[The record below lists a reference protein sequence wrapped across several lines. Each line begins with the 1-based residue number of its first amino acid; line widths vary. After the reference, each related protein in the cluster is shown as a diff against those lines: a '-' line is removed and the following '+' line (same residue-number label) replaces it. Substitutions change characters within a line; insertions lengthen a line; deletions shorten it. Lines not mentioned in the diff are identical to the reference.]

1 MEYCIGGFPRSLGKR
16 QGTCTTIALTSPSII
31 RTSTFSATH
40 YSTSPVT
47 HNTTF
52 HTHSYAIGFTTPIQ
66 PLPPTAPL
74 NWVKPPLEPPLQ
86 PSWSPPSSRRSTRH
100 LPQTTTILKNNNLKK
115 SVRSII
121 GKGNIQL
128 LRYHKITKIWIPF
141 PSLFHD
147 HLLSSVPI
155 NVTKKVPLFE
165 CCLGYKL

>member
-16 QGTCTTIALTSPSII
+16 QGTCAIIALTSPSTI